1 MGTEAGTIPIEWD
14 ELSPQEQ
21 DYYQNPPFSTHSDFL
36 GAKGG
41 QVIGKPG
48 GLVEPGVTHYG
59 EAPKL
64 EHFDGIMKRTY
75 KSGVVSY
82 YTKVKKGDKV
92 ISFSNRNLNKV
103 KVWKKKHSKEAKRLG
118 YEKMDRTPI
127 REALIEAGIK
137 TSKIQAKARKNVDT
151 WTKNWLN
158 KNLKNYDV
166 RGLKDFKK
174 DLVKDWA
181 KELKTNSNLY
191 KGKTDFNPIAS
202 LSRTIKTEGL
212 PNLTGASIS
221 DKPFKYG
228 ARTVG
233 DKLVLESSLNKI
245 FYDHQLKNKGFKNKV
260 KNYMQHYVDGAPHGN
275 NPLRKV
281 YDSKTAKLLND
292 DVLYFLSK
300 TDSGLDG
307 ASRQAVMEHNFSKLW
322 RPYRNKIDKMSLNYQ
337 KTSKLIDEFLG
348 GKNILSKASA
358 AEHARLAKIFD
369 VSELDSALRY
379 NMDHMYGISEA
390 AREINSA
397 NPSKARVRA
406 ILKNTL
412 GMTQKR
418 NFDLGT
424 KWYSGQRT
432 MRIDKIE
439 KGIDVEANLKKLNK
453 LTKKAY
459 NVDDAYQIT
468 RGKVRPTK
476 AFVGQTQP
484 ERFASF
490 FKEIYKTKQ
499 GAAVIKKR
507 HGSLKNLLQKVRN
520 TPKGPG
526 RLKIIGVLLAA
537 GATFELLNEHG
548 ISSAEAAEAQT
559 LETGDKTQEDS
570 VMGNVAKGL
579 TYGTLGTIAANYPQ
593 EIWEG
598 GKKALKWTGK
608 KLLPIMA
615 PGVSHGFKLL
625 QGEPYQPT
633 SGHDMTTMAFWKSVI
648 KAMGKTSRWRNKK
661 ISLAKRIKDLAWRG
675 LIPTRFLPYI
685 SGGASL
691 AAGPMLIKDAAEW
704 LQKNIDEQGLTGKIE
719 EQSFIGDEAG
729 AGYLMSEAHDKKR
742 REKGDLRRAK
752 YFMNKDSEYYV
763 PFPTSRPK
771 EEDVMK
777 GSVIDKDDLATGGI
791 ASLLKW

>member
-1 MGTEAGTIPIEWD
+1 MEEWLQQQSIPQIDRPLAG
-14 ELSPQEQ
+14 
-21 DYYQNPPFSTHSDFL
+21 
-36 GAKGG
+36 GG
-41 QVIGKPG
+41 RVSMKPG

-64 EHFDGIMKRTY
+64 EHFDGITKRTY

-379 NMDHMYGISEA
+379 NIDHMYGISEA

-476 AFVGQTQP
+476 AFVGQAQP
-484 ERFASF
+484 ERFASY
-490 FKEIYKTKQ
+490 FKEIHKTKQ

-537 GATFELLNEHG
+537 GATFKLLNEHG
-548 ISSAEAAEAQT
+548 ISSAEAAEAKT
-559 LETGDKTQEDS
+559 LETGDKTQEAGISATDVS
-570 VMGNVAKGL
+570 KGALATGAGYAITHPKPAWELAKKAVLKPLDKIISPFLTPAISIAMHGKPDVTSGLEWITPAFWNAMTKRFGLTGTIEAFKKAPNVAAKSK
-579 TYGTLGTIAANYPQ
+579 IAIEMLLRAGIPM
-593 EIWEG
+593 
-598 GKKALKWTGK
+598 KAL
-608 KLLPIMA
+608 PI
-615 PGVSHGFKLL
+615 
-625 QGEPYQPT
+625 
-633 SGHDMTTMAFWKSVI
+633 
-648 KAMGKTSRWRNKK
+648 
-661 ISLAKRIKDLAWRG
+661 
-675 LIPTRFLPYI
+675 I
-685 SGGASL
+685 SGAASTV
-691 AAGPMLIKDAAEW
+691 AGPLLVSDAAKA
-704 LQKNIDEQGLTGKIE
+704 LQKIIDEQGLTGKIE

-763 PFPTSRPK
+763 PFPTSMPK

-791 ASLLKW
+791 ASLLK